1 MSSTAM
7 DIKLDCTSTN
17 LDNYNLP
24 LRIGSVFIVLAAS
37 AFAVFLPLAIHRLL
51 KSGTKSATTEWILV
65 IIKQFGAGVIV
76 ATAFIHLLPDAF
88 ETFANSC
95 IGELSFD
102 AWPGAIA
109 MIGVLATF
117 SIENIGHRIVS
128 ERIKHVRARLAKDA
142 ASEPLLPTINEDIV
156 EMPPPKPL
164 ANGHSHAHGNIQ
176 NFFAHSETHVHSHG
190 HTLFELDRSSDD
202 SITITKE
209 LSESIDRLS
218 LYVLEAGIVFHSVLI
233 GVTLSVTRASGWPS
247 LFIVVLF
254 HQIFEGM
261 ALGTRII
268 DVTSLSQARKYTLC
282 ICFCMITPVGMA
294 IGILARSNYAGES
307 SPVALWAMGT
317 LNSLS
322 AGILLWVSLVELLAE
337 EWMHGDLH
345 EASAPLSLL
354 AFLSVVLGATLMS
367 MLGNWA

>member
-1 MSSTAM
+1 MSSPAM
-7 DIKLDCTSTN
+7 DIKLDCTSAN

-37 AFAVFLPLAIHRLL
+37 AFAVFLPLGIQKLL
-51 KSGTKSATTEWILV
+51 KSGTKSTTTEWILV

-88 ETFANSC
+88 ETFGNSC

-128 ERIKHVRARLAKDA
+128 ERIKHVKARLAKDA
-142 ASEPLLPTINEDIV
+142 AAEPLLPTITEDTV

-164 ANGHSHAHGNIQ
+164 ANGHSHGHGHIQ

-202 SITITKE
+202 SVTITKE

-268 DVTSLSQARKYTLC
+268 DVTSLSQKRKYTLC
-282 ICFCMITPVGMA
+282 IGFCMITPLGMA

-345 EASAPLSLL
+345 EASAPVSLL
-354 AFLSVVLGATLMS
+354 GFLSVVLGATLMS

>member
-1 MSSTAM
+1 MSSPAM
-7 DIKLDCTSTN
+7 DIEPGCSSSN
-17 LDNYNLP
+17 LDHYNLS

-37 AFAVFLPLAIHRLL
+37 AFAVFLPLVIQRLI
-51 KSGTKSATTEWILV
+51 KSGTKSTTAEWILV

-88 ETFANSC
+88 ESFANPC
-95 IGELSFD
+95 IGEISFD

-117 SIENIGHRIVS
+117 LIENIGHRIVS
-128 ERIKHVRARLAKDA
+128 ERIKRAKAQLARDSSA
-142 ASEPLLPTINEDIV
+142 AQPLLPTTIEDSV
-156 EMPPPKPL
+156 ERAPPKPL
-164 ANGHSHAHGNIQ
+164 VNGHSHSHGHSQ
-176 NFFAHSETHVHSHG
+176 NGIFGHAQTHVHSHG
-190 HTLFELDRSSDD
+190 HTFFEIERNEIA
-202 SITITKE
+202 ITSE
-209 LSESIDRLS
+209 VSESIDRLS

-233 GVTLSVTRASGWPS
+233 GVTLSVTQATAWPS

-268 DVTSLSQARKYTLC
+268 DVTSLSRTRKYTLC
-282 ICFCMITPVGMA
+282 ICFCMITPIGMA

-307 SPVALWAMGT
+307 SPLALWSMGT

-354 AFLSVVLGATLMS
+354 GFLSVALGAALMS
-367 MLGNWA
+367 LLGNWV